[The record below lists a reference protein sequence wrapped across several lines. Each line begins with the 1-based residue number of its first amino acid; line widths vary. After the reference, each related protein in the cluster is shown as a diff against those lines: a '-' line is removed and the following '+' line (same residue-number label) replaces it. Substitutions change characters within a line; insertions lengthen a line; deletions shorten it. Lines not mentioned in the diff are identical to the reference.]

1 MALAGLERL
10 DPKDFLT
17 ADIWNALMD
26 ILEAKFA
33 GGIGTS
39 DITWP
44 LVAQGDIDF
53 SAGYEIIGLRK
64 FWNVVNAAEYTDF
77 AAALSAAEGLGSAA
91 VLIPPYTNLKT
102 AATTINSSNI
112 TIFGFG
118 PTSVLQIT
126 AASTGPLLQ
135 TATTG
140 VSDIAIEDLMLDGT
154 GGGAGCKGV
163 IFKRVTRPRM
173 RRVYM
178 TAFTDDFVFLTNGGV
193 AGQSCVDGVLDELHC
208 SLGTA
213 EHIAGDD
220 IAGLEITKFV
230 SKSAGADAISFV
242 PGSSSHLI
250 QDILISGGRIHGG
263 AAKGVRIVGSGAT
276 GIDAHSRNRVENTH
290 VTSMTSTPFEL
301 GTTSLLLKDTSVIG
315 CSAPAAAG
323 DALRIASNIG
333 IVSGNMFADAGAD
346 GIDMSFSKDL
356 FVHGN
361 NCKSATAYGINATS
375 SETCDVLGNNCSGAG
390 TDGILRTS
398 STGLRALEN
407 LGDDA
412 PTIGNGFFDNTSTT
426 VGGTT
431 TGVLGP
437 DPILTIPA
445 NSLKTG
451 DVIEVEATITTEGG
465 ASGTLEMRL
474 NAVGFNGMA
483 FVASQVYTYN
493 VVIRAATGGANN
505 SHTTVFHQ
513 SGAVSSIGTG
523 GPVVDWTID
532 QELTFNITAH
542 AGSGNVI
549 LNRVVVRMLGS
560 K

>member
-17 ADIWNALMD
+17 ADIWNNLMD

-33 GGIGTS
+33 GGVGTS

-77 AAALSAAEGLGSAA
+77 AAALSAAEGLGGAA
-91 VLIPPYTNLKT
+91 VFVPPYTTLST
-102 AATTINSSNI
+102 AATVINSSNI

-118 PTSVLQIT
+118 PTSVLKIT

-135 TATTG
+135 TATSGLT
-140 VSDIAIEDLMLDGT
+140 DIAIEDIMLDGT
-154 GGGAGCKGV
+154 GAGAGCKGV

-178 TAFTDDFVFLTNGGV
+178 TAFTDDFVFFTNGGV

-242 PGSSSHLI
+242 PGSSTHLI
-250 QDILISGGRIHGG
+250 QDILVSDSRILSGGG
-263 AAKGVRIVGSGAT
+263 KGVRIVGSGAA
-276 GIDAHSRNRVENTH
+276 GIDAHSRNRVVNTH
-290 VTSMTSTPFEL
+290 CASMTGTPFEL
-301 GTTSLLLKDTSVIG
+301 GTTSLLLKDTTIIG
-315 CSAPAAAG
+315 CSGPVAAG
-323 DALRIASNIG
+323 DGLRIASDKG
-333 IVSGNMFADAGAD
+333 VVSGNMFANATSD
-346 GIDMSFSKDL
+346 GIDMSFSVDL
-356 FVHGN
+356 WVHGN
-361 NCKSATAYGINATS
+361 NCKDAGAYGINATS
-375 SETCDVLGNNCSGAG
+375 ATDCDVIGNNVRDAV

-398 STGLRALEN
+398 ATGLRALEN
-407 LGDDA
+407 LGDDG
-412 PTIGNGFFDNTSTT
+412 PTVASTFADFT
-426 VGGTT
+426 QYQKTGSA
-431 TGVLGP
+431 TGVMSFSY
-437 DPILTIPA
+437 TIPA
-445 NSLKTG
+445 NTFKTG
-451 DVIEVEATITTEGG
+451 DVIKVTALAQADNGSTNTVRMDINSLSFGGFNVTTDESLLQYWIRTVQGG
-465 ASGTLEMRL
+465 ASTGLALQNRET
-474 NAVGFNGMA
+474 ATISTGP
-483 FVASQVYTYN
+483 ASQT
-493 VVIRAATGGANN
+493 I
-505 SHTTVFHQ
+505 
-513 SGAVSSIGTG
+513 
-523 GPVVDWTID
+523 DWTAAQAI
-532 QELTFNITAH
+532 TFNVTAN
-542 AGSGNVI
+542 AGIVSVQGI
-549 LNRVVVRMLGS
+549 IIELLGS